1 MNSQDLL
8 AYNRHVDVTKLPE
21 GINGLV
27 GMGGNVWE
35 WLSDSRDSHSLTA
48 GASWWYDSKKTKQSG
63 AQCKLMTY
71 VKHFTLLL
79 WCIHFI

>member
-63 AQCKLMTY
+63 AQYKPSNFYAIY
-71 VKHFTLLL
+71 VGFR
-79 WCIHFI
+79 CIFDN